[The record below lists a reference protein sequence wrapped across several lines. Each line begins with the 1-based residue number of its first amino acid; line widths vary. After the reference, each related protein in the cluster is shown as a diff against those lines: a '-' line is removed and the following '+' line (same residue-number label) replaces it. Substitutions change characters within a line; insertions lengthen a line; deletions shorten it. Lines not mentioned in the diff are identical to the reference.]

1 MGGAEGHALRIMTG
15 QHGRPALLLAGT
27 PLAYT
32 PVKLNAT
39 AASEAPVEDSQA
51 AESDYVAPGM
61 AGEEGSERRRLRED
75 AAAEAG
81 EGAHRRRRGSSRR
94 QPGGVTSHSQ

>member
-1 MGGAEGHALRIMTG
+1 MLRSMTV
-15 QHGRPALLLAGT
+15 QHRRPAPLLAGT

-32 PVKLNAT
+32 PIKLNAT

-51 AESDYVAPGM
+51 AEVADM
-61 AGEEGSERRRLRED
+61 AAGEAEGEGSERRRLREN

-81 EGAHRRRRGSSRR
+81 EGTHRRRGSSRR